1 MPVTQPVSEMITTA
15 RLLINQVSVH
25 EAAKLQRLEAT
36 ILIDL
41 RDVRE
46 LQKMGVVPQ
55 AFHAQRGMLE
65 FWAEPDSP
73 YHKPVFRTGKKLVLF
88 CASGLRS
95 ALATRTLQEYG
106 HGQRPRNGGR
116 LHLMEDAGP
125 ASGLPDLAVR
135 SAPPRKQPKPPRTR
149 QRSSDP
155 SSPASGYSPRRG
167 TASRSPPQGREP
179 LQAG

>member
-1 MPVTQPVSEMITTA
+1 MPVTQPVSEMIAAA

-25 EAAKLQRLEAT
+25 EAAELQRLDAA

-46 LQKMGVVPQ
+46 LQKMGIVPR
-55 AFHAQRGMLE
+55 AFHAPRGMLE
-65 FWAEPDSP
+65 FWADPDSP
-73 YHKPVFRTGKKLVLF
+73 YHKPVFRTDKKLVLF

-95 ALATRTLQEYG
+95 ALAARTLQDMGMDNVLDME
-106 HGQRPRNGGR
+106 PAGG
-116 LHLMEDAGP
+116 L
-125 ASGLPDLAVR
+125 SDLTVR
-135 SAPPRKQPKPPRTR
+135 SAPPRKRPRPPRTR

-155 SSPASGYSPRRG
+155 FLPAQGCSPRRG
-167 TASRSPPQGREP
+167 TASRSRLQDREP